1 MRTRSRTPSR
11 RSAPR
16 RTARP
21 GPAAWLAESERLYRD
36 FVELTPYPFQPF
48 VRTFKSW
55 DEYERWRHAQTNPW
69 YR

>member
-1 MRTRSRTPSR
+1 MRPQSRPSR
-11 RSAPR
+11 RRPAR
-16 RTARP
+16 RRAARP
-21 GPAAWLAESERLYRD
+21 GPAAWLAESERLFRD

-48 VRTFKSW
+48 VRTFTSW

>member
-21 GPAAWLAESERLYRD
+21 GPAAWLAESEPLYRD

-48 VRTFKSW
+48 VRTFNPW